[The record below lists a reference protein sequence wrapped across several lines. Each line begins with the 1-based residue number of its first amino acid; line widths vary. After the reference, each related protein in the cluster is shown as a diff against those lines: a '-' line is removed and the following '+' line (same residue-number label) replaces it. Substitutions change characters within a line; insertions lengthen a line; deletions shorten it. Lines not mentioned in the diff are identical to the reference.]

1 LSIEWAVGS
10 VPTVKSPDELT
21 EIFRAKGLKMTPQ
34 RQCIF
39 RVLHRMAG
47 VHPTAEA
54 VHAAVVEELPTVS
67 LKTVY
72 QTLNDLSGMGELH
85 HIDLGTGSGRF
96 DTTLDAHQH
105 FVCERCGRV
114 WDVHGDFTGVRMP
127 DDQSPGF
134 RVSSTDIVFRGQCAN
149 CSTVAVAAAN

>member
-1 LSIEWAVGS
+1 MIDN
-10 VPTVKSPDELT
+10 VPHVKSPDELT
-21 EIFRAKGLKMTPQ
+21 EIFRARGLKMTPQ

-105 FVCERCGRV
+105 LVCDACGRV
-114 WDVHGDFTGVRMP
+114 WDVHGDFSGVRMP
-127 DDQSPGF
+127 ADVSTGF
-134 RVSSTDIVFRGQCAN
+134 RVSSTDIVFRGQCER
-149 CSTVAVAAAN
+149 CAASRVGAPN

>member
-1 LSIEWAVGS
+1 
-10 VPTVKSPDELT
+10 VKSPDELT
-21 EIFRAKGLKMTPQ
+21 EIFRARGLKMTPQ

-39 RVLHRMAG
+39 RVLHRMEG

-96 DTTLDAHQH
+96 DTTLAPHQH
-105 FVCERCGRV
+105 FVCDSCGRV

-127 DDQSPGF
+127 ADQSAGF
-134 RVSSTDIVFRGQCAN
+134 RVSSTDIVFRGQCDH
-149 CSTVAVAAAN
+149 CTAVPVGAAN

>member
-1 LSIEWAVGS
+1 
-10 VPTVKSPDELT
+10 VPCVKSPDELT

-134 RVSSTDIVFRGQCAN
+134 RVSSTDIVFRGQCEN

>member
-1 LSIEWAVGS
+1 M
-10 VPTVKSPDELT
+10 KSPDELT
-21 EIFRAKGLKMTPQ
+21 ELFRARGLKLTPQ

-47 VHPTAEA
+47 LHPNAEA

-72 QTLNDLSGMGELH
+72 QTLNDLTAMGELN

-96 DTTLDAHQH
+96 DTALDPHHH
-105 FVCERCGRV
+105 FVCDGCGRV
-114 WDVHGDFTGVRMP
+114 WDIYGDFTEVRMP
-127 DDQSPGF
+127 EAHAAGF
-134 RVSSTDIVFRGQCAN
+134 RVSSTDIVFRGQCESCARESVGAN
-149 CSTVAVAAAN
+149 D

>member
-134 RVSSTDIVFRGQCAN
+134 RVSSTDIVFRGQCEN

>member
-1 LSIEWAVGS
+1 
-10 VPTVKSPDELT
+10 VPLVKSPDELT
-21 EIFRAKGLKMTPQ
+21 EIFRARGLKMTPQ

-54 VHAAVVEELPTVS
+54 VHAAVIEELPTVS

-105 FVCERCGRV
+105 FVCDGCGRV
-114 WDVHGDFTGVRMP
+114 WDVHGDFTGVQMP

-134 RVSSTDIVFRGQCAN
+134 RVSSTDIVFRGQCDSCA
-149 CSTVAVAAAN
+149 AVSVGAAN

>member
-1 LSIEWAVGS
+1 MDS
-10 VPTVKSPDELT
+10 VPPVKSPDELT
-21 EIFRAKGLKMTPQ
+21 EIFRARGLKMTPQ

-105 FVCERCGRV
+105 LVCDACGRV
-114 WDVHGDFTGVRMP
+114 WDVHGDFSGVQMP
-127 DDQSPGF
+127 VDVSTGF
-134 RVSSTDIVFRGQCAN
+134 RVSSTDIVFRGQCERCASDRVGVHN
-149 CSTVAVAAAN
+149 

>member
-1 LSIEWAVGS
+1 
-10 VPTVKSPDELT
+10 
-21 EIFRAKGLKMTPQ
+21 
-34 RQCIF
+34 
-39 RVLHRMAG
+39 MAG

-134 RVSSTDIVFRGQCAN
+134 RVSSTDIVFRGQCDN
-149 CSTVAVAAAN
+149 CSTAAVAAAH

>member
-1 LSIEWAVGS
+1 
-10 VPTVKSPDELT
+10 VPVVKSPDELT
-21 EIFRAKGLKMTPQ
+21 EIFRARGLKMTPQ

-54 VHAAVVEELPTVS
+54 VYAAVVEELPTVS

-105 FVCERCGRV
+105 FVCDGCGRV

-134 RVSSTDIVFRGQCAN
+134 RVSSTDIVFRGQCDH
-149 CSTVAVAAAN
+149 CTAVSVGAAN

>member
-1 LSIEWAVGS
+1 
-10 VPTVKSPDELT
+10 VPPVKSPDELT
-21 EIFRAKGLKMTPQ
+21 EIFRSRGLKMTPQ

-39 RVLHRMAG
+39 RVLHRLSG

-54 VHAAVVEELPTVS
+54 VHAAVVDELPTVS

-72 QTLNDLSGMGELH
+72 QTLNDLSAMGELH

-96 DTTLDAHQH
+96 DTTLSPHQH

-114 WDVHGDFTGVRMP
+114 WDVHGDFTEVRMP
-127 DDQSPGF
+127 DELSPAF
-134 RVSSTDIVFRGQCAN
+134 RVSSTDIVFRGQCSHCAAV
-149 CSTVAVAAAN
+149 TVGAPE

>member
-1 LSIEWAVGS
+1 
-10 VPTVKSPDELT
+10 VPCVKSPDELT

-54 VHAAVVEELPTVS
+54 VHAAVVDELPTVS

-134 RVSSTDIVFRGQCAN
+134 RVSSTDIVFRGQCDN

>member
-1 LSIEWAVGS
+1 
-10 VPTVKSPDELT
+10 VKSPDELT
-21 EIFRAKGLKMTPQ
+21 EIFRARGLKMTPQ

-47 VHPTAEA
+47 SHPTAEA

-96 DTTLDAHQH
+96 DTTLGAHQH
-105 FVCERCGRV
+105 FVCDRCGRV
-114 WDVHGDFTGVRMP
+114 WDVHGDFTEVRMP
-127 DDQSPGF
+127 TASAGGF
-134 RVSSTDIVFRGQCAN
+134 QVSSTDIVFRGQCDSCAA
-149 CSTVAVAAAN
+149 VAVGAHD

>member
-1 LSIEWAVGS
+1 VT
-10 VPTVKSPDELT
+10 TVKSPEELT
-21 EIFRAKGLKMTPQ
+21 QIFRARGLKLTPQ

-72 QTLNDLSGMGELH
+72 QTLNDLSAMGELH

-96 DTTLDAHQH
+96 DTTLDDHQH
-105 FVCERCGRV
+105 FVCDRCGRV

-127 DDQSPGF
+127 DEQSAGF
-134 RVSSTDIVFRGQCAN
+134 RVSSTDIVFRGQCDRCAGERVGA
-149 CSTVAVAAAN
+149 TH

>member
-1 LSIEWAVGS
+1 
-10 VPTVKSPDELT
+10 VKSPDELT
-21 EIFRAKGLKMTPQ
+21 EIFRARGLKMTPQ

-39 RVLHRMAG
+39 RALHRMAG
-47 VHPTAEA
+47 IHPTAEA

-72 QTLNDLSGMGELH
+72 QTLNDLAGMGELN

-105 FVCERCGRV
+105 FVCDQCSRV
-114 WDVHGDFTGVRMP
+114 FDVHGDFAEVRMP
-127 DDQSPGF
+127 TAVAGGF
-134 RVSSTDIVFRGQCAN
+134 RVSSTDIVFRGQCEHCA
-149 CSTVAVAAAN
+149 SVTVGAPD